1 MRGKRKKDSGMTANQ
16 GAWSE
21 VNCGASNQSEKFWS
35 SRFWRRMMAVVN
47 MLRLWCLGDIQAT
60 GRVAGRV
67 LV

>member
-1 MRGKRKKDSGMTANQ
+1 MRDKRKRDSGMTANL

-21 VNCGASNQSEKFWS
+21 VNYGASNQSEKFWS
-35 SRFWRRMMAVVN
+35 SRFWRRMMAVAN
-47 MLRLWCLGDIQAT
+47 MLRLGCLWDIQAT